1 MYKIPPLGQDFPKG
15 GVFMKVREIMTQPAI
30 HISPTESVEVAART
44 LTHYNIGI
52 LPVCNAAGEV
62 CGLVTDRDLVTRCMA
77 SGRTPAQTAV
87 RDIMTNRVL
96 SVQPDMDTGVAA
108 HLMGRQQVR
117 RLPVVEN
124 GRLCGMVSLGD
135 LARREDSVMDAADAL
150 SDITEN
156 ISSIE
161 G

>member
-1 MYKIPPLGQDFPKG
+1 
-15 GVFMKVREIMTQPAI
+15 MKVRQIMTQPAI
-30 HISPTESVEVAART
+30 HISPTESAEVAART

-52 LPVCNAAGEV
+52 LPVCNGAGEV
-62 CGLVTDRDLVTRCMA
+62 CGLVTDRDLVTRCIA
-77 SGRTPAQTAV
+77 SGRTPAQTPV
-87 RDIMTNRVL
+87 RDIMTKRVL

-124 GRLCGMVSLGD
+124 GRLCGMISLGD
-135 LARREDSVMDAADAL
+135 LAKREDSIMDAADAL

-156 ISSIE
+156 ISPTQ